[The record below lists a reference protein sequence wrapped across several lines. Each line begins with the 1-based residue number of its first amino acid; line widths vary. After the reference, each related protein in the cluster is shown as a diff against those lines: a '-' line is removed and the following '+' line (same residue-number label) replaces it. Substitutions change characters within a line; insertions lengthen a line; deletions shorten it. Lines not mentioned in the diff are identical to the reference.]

1 MDTDV
6 DEDSE
11 VSDVRHDTGEF
22 HTYDKVVEGMDIL
35 VEFKDF
41 NLSAWV
47 TPRPLK
53 FGKDVAE
60 ELGEAPFIIAN
71 ANGSNPCS
79 RAICA
84 RVRRLG
90 L

>member
-22 HTYDKVVEGMDIL
+22 HTYDKVVEGVDIL

-47 TPRPLK
+47 TTWLLK

-60 ELGEAPFIIAN
+60 
-71 ANGSNPCS
+71 GS
-79 RAICA
+79 
-84 RVRRLG
+84 L
-90 L
+90 